1 MVVASTPNGPSG
13 DKEQGP
19 ADVQNKKTRGGE
31 KTVRESKTL
40 EAAEFVNDG
49 NRKLFSRKRTVYE
62 AMVRAITGEGKP
74 S

>member
-1 MVVASTPNGPSG
+1 M
-13 DKEQGP
+13 
-19 ADVQNKKTRGGE
+19 
-31 KTVRESKTL
+31 RESKTL